1 MPKVSV
7 IIPVYNVEKYLR
19 QCLDSVINQTLKDIE
34 IICVDDS
41 STDNSLKILEEYASK
56 DGRVKVLN
64 QKNSGAGAA
73 RNLGMG
79 IAKGVYLSFIDADD
93 FIDPKMYEILYEK
106 IEENSCDI
114 AICNFQYT
122 DKNGCNFENENL
134 RLEYQRFEKCGEFS
148 YETHPFE
155 VLNRFQHAPWN
166 KLFRADFIKENKIKF
181 HELKRANDLFFV
193 RCAMVTARRICC
205 TNDKLIFY
213 RLSDTSLQG
222 TNYNNPYCIIETL
235 CALKE
240 FMVQKG
246 LYQKLL
252 SEFKYLIIGDIDYT
266 IRSIKGRFF
275 AYIKFV
281 NYIKKNVLKKLD
293 LNKDEIKIYP
303 PIKVMISRIFNL
315 KNGRDGLHKTLTLF
329 GFDFKL
335 KRKKK
340 DKNLSLKKAFTPFVS
355 VIICNYNGEEYL
367 EKCLKSVIGQSL
379 QNIEIIC
386 VDDGST
392 DNSLHILEKYAA
404 IDDRIKVISQKNQG
418 QGAARNNALKIAKGN
433 YIAFVDSDDWLRLDA
448 LSKLYYKAKANKLDM
463 LSFGGVDIKKE
474 TMEEVYN
481 PYHNFVYLPENIKT
495 CCFNYKTFG
504 KYIHRMAVSS
514 CLTAYRRK
522 FLEENNIRFPDGI
535 CFEDNIFF
543 TNALFLAKKCGILR
557 EVLYYRLLHAGQI
570 TANKKIHFGDQ
581 ILMVKKMKNL
591 MDELNIPKEIKV
603 KYIIN
608 YVNNARSY
616 YMNLNN
622 KEKQPFKD
630 GMLDILKFYDVVF
643 EDKYYDFWDKIAS
656 VRKSPSCKQICIF
669 GFKIRK
675 KKKNIEAL
683 ITQKETFSVIICNYN
698 GEEYLEKCLKSVI
711 GQSLQNIEII
721 CVDDGSTDNSLH
733 ILEKYAAIDDRIK
746 VISQKNQGQ
755 GAARNNALKIAKGN
769 YIAFVDSDDWLRLD
783 ALSKLYYKAKAN
795 KLDMLSFGGVNVL
808 KETMEEEYNPY
819 YAFEYLP
826 KNFKTDCFDYKK
838 ARKFLLK
845 MAVSTCLTVYK
856 RSFLEENSIKF
867 PEGIYFE
874 DNIFFTKAL
883 FLAKRCG
890 ILKETLYYRLIHQS
904 QVTSNKTKHFGD
916 YILMVKKM
924 KELMDELDIESRI
937 KVKYI
942 IKYVDL
948 ATSYYKNLEEKEAFM
963 EGINE
968 ILEFSKEVIKGKQ

>member
-1 MPKVSV
+1 MDNIKVSV

-34 IICVDDS
+34 IICVNDG

-56 DGRVKVLN
+56 DNRIKVLN

-93 FIDPKMYEILYEK
+93 FIDPKMYEILYNK
-106 IEENSCDI
+106 IEQTKTDI
-114 AICNFQYT
+114 VICNFQYV
-122 DKNGCNFENENL
+122 DKDGQIFHNKELE
-134 RLEYQRFEKCGEFS
+134 LEYNRFEKCGEFS
-148 YETHPFE
+148 CETHPFE

-340 DKNLSLKKAFTPFVS
+340 DKNLSLKKTFTPFVS

-367 EKCLKSVIGQSL
+367 EKCLKSVTGQSL

-404 IDDRIKVISQKNQG
+404 IDDRIKIISQKNQG
-418 QGAARNNALKIAKGN
+418 LATSRNNALKIAKGN
-433 YIAFVDSDDWLRLDA
+433 YIAFVDSDDWLKFDA
-448 LSKLYYKAKANKLDM
+448 LEKLYKKLQENRLDM
-463 LSFGGVDIKKE
+463 LSFG
-474 TMEEVYN
+474 
-481 PYHNFVYLPENIKT
+481 
-495 CCFNYKTFG
+495 C
-504 KYIHRMAVSS
+504 
-514 CLTAYRRK
+514 
-522 FLEENNIRFPDGI
+522 
-535 CFEDNIFF
+535 
-543 TNALFLAKKCGILR
+543 
-557 EVLYYRLLHAGQI
+557 
-570 TANKKIHFGDQ
+570 
-581 ILMVKKMKNL
+581 
-591 MDELNIPKEIKV
+591 
-603 KYIIN
+603 
-608 YVNNARSY
+608 
-616 YMNLNN
+616 
-622 KEKQPFKD
+622 
-630 GMLDILKFYDVVF
+630 
-643 EDKYYDFWDKIAS
+643 
-656 VRKSPSCKQICIF
+656 
-669 GFKIRK
+669 
-675 KKKNIEAL
+675 
-683 ITQKETFSVIICNYN
+683 
-698 GEEYLEKCLKSVI
+698 
-711 GQSLQNIEII
+711 
-721 CVDDGSTDNSLH
+721 
-733 ILEKYAAIDDRIK
+733 
-746 VISQKNQGQ
+746 
-755 GAARNNALKIAKGN
+755 
-769 YIAFVDSDDWLRLD
+769 
-783 ALSKLYYKAKAN
+783 
-795 KLDMLSFGGVNVL
+795 VNVQ
-808 KETMEEEYNPY
+808 KVTMKEEYNPY

-826 KNFKTDCFDYKK
+826 KNFKAKWFNYKK
-838 ARKFLLK
+838 FKKYLLK
-845 MAVSTCLTVYK
+845 MAVSSCLTVYK
-856 RSFLEENSIKF
+856 RDFLEKNNIKF
-867 PEGIYFE
+867 PDGICFE

-890 ILKETLYYRLIHQS
+890 ILKEVLYYRLIHSGQI
-904 QVTSNKTKHFGD
+904 TSNKTKHFGD

-924 KELMDELDIESRI
+924 KELMDELNVEKKI
-937 KVKYI
+937 KAKYI
-942 IKYVDL
+942 KKYINS
-948 ATSYYKNLEEKEAFM
+948 AHSYYNKMMEEEKQIFKDRM
-963 EGINE
+963 NE
-968 ILEFSKEVIKGKQ
+968 ICRK